1 MYNLLE
7 IICEG
12 GRGVKKIVLA
22 SASPRRIELIKII
35 APDCGY
41 AVADVEENVPA
52 GMPAEECPRYLAE
65 LKAKAVAPRFPDAAV
80 IGCDTVV
87 IIDGKLLGKPR
98 DEADAAEMLR
108 ELSGRT
114 HTVITGVFVAFDGS
128 GFGFSER
135 TDVEFRA
142 LREQEIADYVATG
155 EPMDKAGAYGIQG
168 VGATLV
174 RRINGD
180 FYNVMGLPV
189 ARLKEELFNEHII
202 SR

>member
-1 MYNLLE
+1 M
-7 IICEG
+7 
-12 GRGVKKIVLA
+12 KIVLA
-22 SASPRRIELIKII
+22 SASPRRVELIKAI
-35 APDCGY
+35 APEC
-41 AVADVEENVPA
+41 ACAPADIEEVTPD
-52 GMPAEECPRYLAE
+52 GMPPEKCPAYLAG
-65 LKAKAVAPRFPDAAV
+65 LKAKAVAARFPDAAV

-87 IIDGKLLGKPR
+87 LIDGEMLGKPR

-108 ELSGRT
+108 RLSGRT
-114 HTVITGVFVAFDGS
+114 HVVVTGVYVAFSGG

-135 TDVEFRA
+135 TEVEFRR
-142 LREQEIADYVATG
+142 LREEEIADYVASG

-168 VGATLV
+168 VGSTLV

>member
-1 MYNLLE
+1 M
-7 IICEG
+7 
-12 GRGVKKIVLA
+12 KIVLA
-22 SASPRRIELIKII
+22 SASPRRVELIKTV
-35 APDCGY
+35 APECVY
-41 AVADVEENVPA
+41 APADIEEITPD
-52 GMPAEECPRYLAE
+52 GMPPEECPAYLAE
-65 LKAKAVAPRFPDAAV
+65 QKAKAVAARFPDAAV

-87 IIDGKLLGKPR
+87 IIDGEVLGKPR

-108 ELSGRT
+108 RLSGRT
-114 HTVITGVFVAFDGS
+114 HVVVTGVYVAFAGG

-135 TDVEFRA
+135 TDVEFRR
-142 LREQEIADYVATG
+142 LREEEIADYVATG

-168 VGATLV
+168 VGSTLV

>member
-1 MYNLLE
+1 M
-7 IICEG
+7 
-12 GRGVKKIVLA
+12 KTVLA
-22 SASPRRIELIKII
+22 SASPRRVELIKAI
-35 APDCGY
+35 APECLC
-41 AVADVEENVPA
+41 APADIEEVTPD
-52 GMPAEECPRYLAE
+52 GMPPEKCPAYLAE
-65 LKAKAVAPRFPDAAV
+65 QKAKAVASRFPDAAV

-87 IIDGKLLGKPR
+87 LIDGEMLGKPR

-108 ELSGRT
+108 RLSGRT
-114 HTVITGVFVAFDGS
+114 HVVVTGVYVAFSGG

-135 TDVEFRA
+135 TEVEFRR
-142 LREQEIADYVATG
+142 LREEEIADYVASG

-168 VGATLV
+168 VGSTLV